1 MIFRVTTEGEPI
13 RHIHFCFDAEGL
25 DTFLTDLSSE
35 HFWWPY
41 LDASEEE
48 TAYWKNT
55 PQHIGRLDVF
65 VDDGSFPALRNTRLL
80 LSLRQPMDAPANA
93 SPSSALGRHSRN
105 TCTPPSAT
113 CSGMGRPARRFRSQA
128 GGRSLWILNF
138 RRLNLRF
145 AYNDAVL

>member
-13 RHIHFCFDAEGL
+13 RHIYFCFDEEGL
-25 DTFLTDLSSE
+25 DTFLTELSNE

-65 VDDGSFPALRNTRLL
+65 VDDGSFPALAEYPLAVIIEA
-80 LSLRQPMDAPANA
+80 DD
-93 SPSSALGRHSRN
+93 
-105 TCTPPSAT
+105 
-113 CSGMGRPARRFRSQA
+113 GRPCERLTLIGTREAYEKHLHAPIRNMLQHGQASTEVPLQGNQAITLHYEWRRA
-128 GGRSLWILNF
+128 
-138 RRLNLRF
+138 
-145 AYNDAVL
+145 

>member
-48 TAYWKNT
+48 TAYWRNT

-65 VDDGSFPALRNTRLL
+65 MDDGSFPALQEYPLAVIIEADDERPCERLTLIGTREAFEKHLHAPIRHM
-80 LSLRQPMDAPANA
+80 LRHGKAGTEIPLA
-93 SPSSALGRHSRN
+93 S
-105 TCTPPSAT
+105 
-113 CSGMGRPARRFRSQA
+113 
-128 GGRSLWILNF
+128 GRSLTLDIELQK
-138 RRLNLRF
+138 
-145 AYNDAVL
+145 A